1 MCAGDPGSSVALSFL
16 SSRTAGELLGQ
27 GVCVLL
33 LKSVR
38 TVTKRRACK
47 HSESAKS
54 TTCTPTGE
62 LTFLRAR
69 LRACRAC
76 VCVHWLDDTE
86 TQREG
91 GEEGEDQTFSPRAEE
106 QQVKVCACVLAYSP
120 ARIPWAEAHRAR
132 PVGPAALRAVD
143 CGAAGSRPQAYS
155 HGYECTAC
163 TCIRACAN

>member
-1 MCAGDPGSSVALSFL
+1 MCAGDPGSSVDLSFL
-16 SSRTAGELLGQ
+16 SSRTAGELQLLGQ
-27 GVCVLL
+27 GVCAL

-38 TVTKRRACK
+38 TVTKRRACT

-106 QQVKVCACVLAYSP
+106 QQVKIDVTLERKDPSECLEEAAEMARFRRLGCARGMAT
-120 ARIPWAEAHRAR
+120 
-132 PVGPAALRAVD
+132 LRA
-143 CGAAGSRPQAYS
+143 
-155 HGYECTAC
+155 
-163 TCIRACAN
+163 